1 MSDLTEYGKVIRKF
15 RIDKNINQKEHADL
29 LGVSPTFLSNMEKGK
44 KAISMEFINQTIT
57 ALKFTT
63 NEERQLIQAVSK
75 EAPLSIKITP
85 KNENESLVALLFAQ
99 AMLRPNFDRDK
110 LKAFLST
117 V

>member
-1 MSDLTEYGKVIRKF
+1 MSDLTEYGKFIRKI

-44 KAISMEFINQTIT
+44 KAISMDFVNQTIT
-57 ALKFTT
+57 ALKFTAD
-63 NEERQLIQAVSK
+63 EERQLIQAVSK
-75 EAPLSIKITP
+75 AAPLVVKITP

-99 AMLRPNFDRDK
+99 AMLNPNFDRDK
-110 LKAFLST
+110 LKAFLSA